1 MSSTISTLEEV
12 ANQFQVWRD
21 NKKNSKFS
29 SIPSHLKTNA
39 RQLLSSYP
47 ISQVA
52 VALNISRS
60 FLYNIQKDQN
70 YSLDRKNQQTSGTE
84 SLNFIPFNF
93 ADPADPNQP
102 QKNQLINP
110 APPLNFTCEMIKP
123 NGIRLIIHT
132 SDPTSIINTFLCS
145 N

>member
-52 VALNISRS
+52 VALGVSRS

-70 YSLDRKNQQTSGTE
+70 YSLDSKNQQTSVTE

-93 ADPADPNQP
+93 VDPNQ
-102 QKNQLINP
+102 QKKNHLINP
-110 APPLNFTCEMIKP
+110 ATPLNFTCEMIKP

>member
-12 ANQFQVWRD
+12 ANQFQVWQD

-29 SIPSHLKTNA
+29 PIPSHLKTNA

-52 VALNISRS
+52 VALGVSRS

-70 YSLDRKNQQTSGTE
+70 YSLDSKNQQTSGTE

-93 ADPADPNQP
+93 VDPNQP

>member
-52 VALNISRS
+52 VALGVSRS

-70 YSLDRKNQQTSGTE
+70 YSLDSKNQQTSGTE

-93 ADPADPNQP
+93 ADPNQP
-102 QKNQLINP
+102 QKNHLINP
-110 APPLNFTCEMIKP
+110 EPPLNFTCEMIKP

>member
-12 ANQFQVWRD
+12 ANQFQVCRD

-29 SIPSHLKTNA
+29 PIPSHLKTNA

-52 VALNISRS
+52 VALGVSRS

-70 YSLDRKNQQTSGTE
+70 YSLDSKNQQTSGTE

-93 ADPADPNQP
+93 VDPNQP

>member
-1 MSSTISTLEEV
+1 MSSATATLEEV

-29 SIPSHLKTNA
+29 PIPSHLKTNA

-52 VALNISRS
+52 VALGISRS
-60 FLYNIQKDQN
+60 FLYNIQKDKT
-70 YSLDRKNQQTSGTE
+70 SLLDNKNQQTSGTE

-93 ADPADPNQP
+93 VDPNQP

>member
-1 MSSTISTLEEV
+1 MSSATATLEEV

-29 SIPSHLKTNA
+29 PIPSHLKTNA

-52 VALNISRS
+52 VALGISRS
-60 FLYNIQKDQN
+60 FLYNIQKDKN
-70 YSLDRKNQQTSGTE
+70 SLLDNKNQQTSGTE

-93 ADPADPNQP
+93 VDPNQP

>member
-29 SIPSHLKTNA
+29 PVPPHLKTNA

-52 VALNISRS
+52 VALGVSRS

-70 YSLDRKNQQTSGTE
+70 YSLDSKNQQTSGTE

-93 ADPADPNQP
+93 VDPNQP

>member
-12 ANQFQVWRD
+12 VNQFQVWRD

-29 SIPSHLKTNA
+29 PVPPHLKTNA

-52 VALNISRS
+52 VALGVSRS

-70 YSLDRKNQQTSGTE
+70 YSLASKNQQTSGTE

-93 ADPADPNQP
+93 ADPNQP

>member
-1 MSSTISTLEEV
+1 MSSTISILEEV

-29 SIPSHLKTNA
+29 PIPSHLKTNA

-52 VALNISRS
+52 VALGVSRS

-70 YSLDRKNQQTSGTE
+70 YSLDSKNQQTSGTE

-93 ADPADPNQP
+93 VDPNQP

>member
-1 MSSTISTLEEV
+1 MSSTMSTLEEV

-29 SIPSHLKTNA
+29 PVPPHLKTNA

-52 VALNISRS
+52 VALGISRS

-70 YSLDRKNQQTSGTE
+70 YSPDSKNQQTSGTE

>member
-1 MSSTISTLEEV
+1 MSSTTATLEEV

-29 SIPSHLKTNA
+29 SVPTHLKNHA

-52 VALNISRS
+52 VALSVSRS

-70 YSLDRKNQQTSGTE
+70 PLLDNKNQQTSGTK

-93 ADPADPNQP
+93 VDPNQ
-102 QKNQLINP
+102 QKKNHLINP
-110 APPLNFTCEMIKP
+110 ATPLNFT
-123 NGIRLIIHT
+123 
-132 SDPTSIINTFLCS
+132 
-145 N
+145 

>member
-12 ANQFQVWRD
+12 ANRFQVWRD

-29 SIPSHLKTNA
+29 PIPPHLKAHA
-39 RQLLSSYP
+39 RQLLTSYS
-47 ISQVA
+47 ISQVSA
-52 VALNISRS
+52 ALNISRS

-70 YSLDRKNQQTSGTE
+70 YSPDSKNQQTSGTE

-93 ADPADPNQP
+93 VDPNQS

>member
-1 MSSTISTLEEV
+1 MSSATATLEEV

-29 SIPSHLKTNA
+29 PIPIYLKNHA
-39 RQLLSSYP
+39 RQLLSSYS

-52 VALNISRS
+52 AALSVSRS

-70 YSLDRKNQQTSGTE
+70 FSLDRKNQQTSGTE

-93 ADPADPNQP
+93 TDPNQP

-110 APPLNFTCEMIKP
+110 ASPLNFTCEMIKS

>member
-29 SIPSHLKTNA
+29 PIPSHLKTNA

-52 VALNISRS
+52 VALGVSRS

-70 YSLDRKNQQTSGTE
+70 YSLDSKNQQTSGTE

-93 ADPADPNQP
+93 VDPNQS

>member
-1 MSSTISTLEEV
+1 MSSATTTLEEV

-29 SIPSHLKTNA
+29 PIPSHLKTNA

-52 VALNISRS
+52 VALGVSRS

-70 YSLDRKNQQTSGTE
+70 YSLDSKNQQTSGTE

-93 ADPADPNQP
+93 VDPNQP

>member
-12 ANQFQVWRD
+12 ANQFKVWRD

-29 SIPSHLKTNA
+29 PIPIYLKNHA
-39 RQLLSSYP
+39 RQLLSFYS

-52 VALNISRS
+52 TALSVSRS

-70 YSLDRKNQQTSGTE
+70 YSLDSKNQQTSGTE
-84 SLNFIPFNF
+84 SLNFIPLNF
-93 ADPADPNQP
+93 VDPNQP

>member
-1 MSSTISTLEEV
+1 MSSATATLEEV
-12 ANQFQVWRD
+12 ANQFKVWRD

-29 SIPSHLKTNA
+29 PIPIYLKNHA
-39 RQLLSSYP
+39 RQLLSFYS

-52 VALNISRS
+52 STLSVSRS

-70 YSLDRKNQQTSGTE
+70 FSLDRKNQQTSGTE

-93 ADPADPNQP
+93 VDPNHP

-132 SDPTSIINTFLCS
+132 SDPTSIISTFLCS

>member
-21 NKKNSKFS
+21 NKKNSKIS
-29 SIPSHLKTNA
+29 PIPSHLKTNA

-52 VALNISRS
+52 VALGVSRS

-70 YSLDRKNQQTSGTE
+70 YSLDSKNQQTSGTE

-93 ADPADPNQP
+93 VDPNQP

>member
-29 SIPSHLKTNA
+29 PIPSHLKTNA

-52 VALNISRS
+52 AALSVSRS

-70 YSLDRKNQQTSGTE
+70 YSLDSKNQQTSGTE

-93 ADPADPNQP
+93 VDPNQP

>member
-1 MSSTISTLEEV
+1 MSTLEEV
-12 ANQFQVWRD
+12 VNHFQVWRD

-29 SIPSHLKTNA
+29 PVPPHLKTNA

-52 VALNISRS
+52 VALGVSRS
-60 FLYNIQKDQN
+60 FLYNIQKDQKF
-70 YSLDRKNQQTSGTE
+70 SLDSKNQQTSGTE

-93 ADPADPNQP
+93 ADPNQS

-132 SDPTSIINTFLCS
+132 SDPTGIINTFLCS

>member
-29 SIPSHLKTNA
+29 PIPSHLKTNA

-52 VALNISRS
+52 VALGVSRS

-70 YSLDRKNQQTSGTE
+70 YSLDSKNQQTSGTE

-93 ADPADPNQP
+93 LDPNQP

>member
-52 VALNISRS
+52 VALGVSRS

-70 YSLDRKNQQTSGTE
+70 FLLDSKNQQTSGTE

-93 ADPADPNQP
+93 VDPNQP

-132 SDPTSIINTFLCS
+132 SDPTGIINTFLCS

>member
-1 MSSTISTLEEV
+1 MTGVQTCALPIS
-12 ANQFQVWRD
+12 
-21 NKKNSKFS
+21 
-29 SIPSHLKTNA
+29 PHLKAHA
-39 RQLLSSYP
+39 RQLLTSYS

-52 VALNISRS
+52 AALNISRS

-70 YSLDRKNQQTSGTE
+70 FSLDRKNQQTSGTE

-93 ADPADPNQP
+93 ADPNQL
-102 QKNQLINP
+102 QKNHLINP
-110 APPLNFTCEMIKP
+110 EPPLNFTCEMIKP

>member
-1 MSSTISTLEEV
+1 MSSATATLEEV

-29 SIPSHLKTNA
+29 PIPSHLKTNA

-52 VALNISRS
+52 VALGVSRS

-70 YSLDRKNQQTSGTE
+70 YSLDSKNQQTSGTE

-93 ADPADPNQP
+93 VDPNQP

>member
-1 MSSTISTLEEV
+1 MSSATTTLEEV

-29 SIPSHLKTNA
+29 PIPIYLKNHA
-39 RQLLSSYP
+39 RQLLSSYS

-52 VALNISRS
+52 AALSVSRS

-93 ADPADPNQP
+93 ADPNHP

-110 APPLNFTCEMIKP
+110 ALPLNFTCEMIKP

-132 SDPTSIINTFLCS
+132 SDPTSIIDTFLCS

>member
-1 MSSTISTLEEV
+1 MSTLEEV

-29 SIPSHLKTNA
+29 PVPPHLKTNA

-52 VALNISRS
+52 VALGISRS

-70 YSLDRKNQQTSGTE
+70 YSLDSKNQQTSGTE

-93 ADPADPNQP
+93 ADQNQ
-102 QKNQLINP
+102 QKKNHLINP
-110 APPLNFTCEMIKP
+110 EPLLNFTCEMIKP

>member
-29 SIPSHLKTNA
+29 PIPSHLKTNA

-52 VALNISRS
+52 VALGVSRS

-70 YSLDRKNQQTSGTE
+70 YSLDSKNQQTSGTE

-93 ADPADPNQP
+93 VDPNQ
-102 QKNQLINP
+102 QKKNHLINP
-110 APPLNFTCEMIKP
+110 ATPLNFACEMIKP

>member
-1 MSSTISTLEEV
+1 MNSATATLEEV
-12 ANQFQVWRD
+12 ANHFQVWRD
-21 NKKNSKFS
+21 NKKTSKFS
-29 SIPSHLKTNA
+29 PIPIYLKNHA
-39 RQLLSSYP
+39 RQLLSSYS

-52 VALNISRS
+52 AALSVSRS

-93 ADPADPNQP
+93 VDPNQP

>member
-29 SIPSHLKTNA
+29 PIPSHLKTNA

-52 VALNISRS
+52 VALGVSRS

-70 YSLDRKNQQTSGTE
+70 YSLDSKNQQTSGTE

-93 ADPADPNQP
+93 ADPNQS

>member
-1 MSSTISTLEEV
+1 MSSATATLGEV

-29 SIPSHLKTNA
+29 PIPIYLKNHA
-39 RQLLSSYP
+39 RHLLSFYS

-52 VALNISRS
+52 STLSVSRS

-70 YSLDRKNQQTSGTE
+70 FSLDRKNQQTSGTE

-93 ADPADPNQP
+93 ADPNHP

>member
-1 MSSTISTLEEV
+1 MSSATATLEEV
-12 ANQFQVWRD
+12 ANHFQVWRD
-21 NKKNSKFS
+21 NKKTSKFS
-29 SIPSHLKTNA
+29 PIPPHLKAHA
-39 RQLLSSYP
+39 RQLLTSYS

-52 VALNISRS
+52 AALNISRS

-70 YSLDRKNQQTSGTE
+70 YSLDSKNQQTSGTE

-93 ADPADPNQP
+93 ADPNQS

>member
-29 SIPSHLKTNA
+29 PIPIYLKNHA
-39 RQLLSSYP
+39 RQLLSSYS

-52 VALNISRS
+52 AALSVSRS

-93 ADPADPNQP
+93 VDPNQP

>member
-29 SIPSHLKTNA
+29 PIPSHLKTNA

-52 VALNISRS
+52 VALGVSRS

-70 YSLDRKNQQTSGTE
+70 YSLDSKNQQTSGTE

-93 ADPADPNQP
+93 VDPNQP

-132 SDPTSIINTFLCS
+132 TDPTSIINTFLCS

>member
-1 MSSTISTLEEV
+1 MSSTMSTLEEV

-29 SIPSHLKTNA
+29 PVPPHLKTNA

-52 VALNISRS
+52 VALGISRS

-70 YSLDRKNQQTSGTE
+70 FLLDSKNQQTSGTE

-93 ADPADPNQP
+93 ADPDQS

>member
-29 SIPSHLKTNA
+29 PIPIYLKNHA
-39 RQLLSSYP
+39 RQLLNSYS

-52 VALNISRS
+52 AALSVSRS

-70 YSLDRKNQQTSGTE
+70 YSLDNKNRQTSGTE

-93 ADPADPNQP
+93 ADPNQP
-102 QKNQLINP
+102 QKNQIINP

>member
-1 MSSTISTLEEV
+1 MSTLEEV

-47 ISQVA
+47 ISQVT
-52 VALNISRS
+52 VALGISRS

-70 YSLDRKNQQTSGTE
+70 YSLDSKNQQTSGTE

-93 ADPADPNQP
+93 ADPNQP

>member
-29 SIPSHLKTNA
+29 PIPPHLKAHA
-39 RQLLSSYP
+39 RQLLTSYS

-52 VALNISRS
+52 AALNISRS
-60 FLYNIQKDQN
+60 FLYNIQKDKI
-70 YSLDRKNQQTSGTE
+70 SLLDNKNQQTSGTE

-93 ADPADPNQP
+93 VDPNQP

>member
-1 MSSTISTLEEV
+1 MSTLEEV
-12 ANQFQVWRD
+12 VNQFQVWRD

-70 YSLDRKNQQTSGTE
+70 YSLDSKNQQTSGTE

-93 ADPADPNQP
+93 VDPNQP
-102 QKNQLINP
+102 QKNHLINP

>member
-29 SIPSHLKTNA
+29 PVPPHLKTNA

-52 VALNISRS
+52 VALGISRS

-70 YSLDRKNQQTSGTE
+70 YSPDSKNQQTSGTE

-93 ADPADPNQP
+93 VDPNQP